1 MSSLVENQTVKALF
15 QSIDGVKPAVVSR
28 QPRIAN
34 IERLRFFSAFA
45 VASFHTHGWFPR
57 SIGVAGFI
65 ILLLSYCAFVVNKPE
80 PDGIAKVAK
89 RKAQRLLK
97 PWLFWSIIYGGL
109 GLVKMVHGNLSF
121 SDVFSPAMLLTGT
134 RTHLWFLPFAFVAAL
149 FLASIHRRIAGIPDS
164 YTIITAISIGALCIF
179 GCSIIQSRLHHL
191 TTSAHWILGLPLAQ
205 WILGLPAIPLGFAI
219 GRIKIL
225 QRAEDRKKYF
235 MFIILSTLAAC
246 VGCMVF
252 DRLSHGIWFNFSSK
266 FAIRYFASLVIFCS
280 ALHWR
285 GKLDPVSANLA
296 LLSYGI
302 YLVHPLVLVP
312 LYQFDIAIQHP
323 LLLLFLVL
331 SISSLITFI
340 LRKTPLKQFV

>member
-1 MSSLVENQTVKALF
+1 MNLLVGNHAVKTLF
-15 QSIDGVKPAVVSR
+15 QSIAGTKSTVVSR
-28 QPRIAN
+28 QHRIAN
-34 IERLRFFSAFA
+34 IERLRILSAFG

-65 ILLLSYCAFVVNKPE
+65 ILLLSYCAFVVDKPE
-80 PDGIAKVAK
+80 PYGVAKVAK

-109 GLVKMVHGNLSF
+109 GLVKMVHENISF
-121 SDVFSPAMLLTGT
+121 SEVFSPIMLLTGT

-149 FLASIHRRIAGIPDS
+149 LL
-164 YTIITAISIGALCIF
+164 TIIHQRIVGVRDSFTITIAILIGALCVF
-179 GCSIIQSRLHHL
+179 VCSILQSHLHPPK
-191 TTSAHWILGLPLAQ
+191 PLAQ
-205 WILGLPAIPLGFAI
+205 WILGLPAIPIGFAI

-225 QRAEDRKKYF
+225 ERNGDRKKYF
-235 MFIILSTLAAC
+235 VFVILSALAVC
-246 VGCMVF
+246 VGCVVF
-252 DRLSHGIWFNFSSK
+252 DRLSHGIWLNYSSK
-266 FAIRYFASLVIFCS
+266 FAIRYFVSLVIFCA

-285 GKLDPVSANLA
+285 GKLDTVSASIA
-296 LLSYGI
+296 SLSYGI

-312 LYQFDIAIQHP
+312 FYQFSIAIRHP

-331 SISSLITFI
+331 SVSSLITFI

>member
-1 MSSLVENQTVKALF
+1 
-15 QSIDGVKPAVVSR
+15 VV
-28 QPRIAN
+28 
-34 IERLRFFSAFA
+34 
-45 VASFHTHGWFPR
+45 
-57 SIGVAGFI
+57 GFI

-80 PDGIAKVAK
+80 PYGIARVAR
-89 RKAQRLLK
+89 RKARRLLK

-109 GLVKMVHGNLSF
+109 GLAKMVYENVSF
-121 SDVFSPAMLLTGT
+121 SDVFSPTMLLTGT
-134 RTHLWFLPFAFVAAL
+134 RIHLWFLPFAFVAAL
-149 FLASIHRRIAGIPDS
+149 LLTSIHRRILGIPDS

-179 GCSIIQSRLHHL
+179 GCSVIQSQLQPP
-191 TTSAHWILGLPLAQ
+191 TPLAQ
-205 WILGLPAIPLGFAI
+205 WTLGLPVIPLGFAI

-235 MFIILSTLAAC
+235 VFVILSTLTAC

-252 DRLSHGIWFNFSSK
+252 DRLSHGTWLNYGSK
-266 FAIRYFASLVIFCS
+266 FAIRYLVSVVIFCS

-296 LLSYGI
+296 SLSYGI

-312 LYQFDIAIQHP
+312 LYRFSIAIQHP
-323 LLLLFLVL
+323 FLLLFLVL

>member
-1 MSSLVENQTVKALF
+1 LNSFVENQTVKTLF
-15 QSIDGVKPAVVSR
+15 QSTPRIKLAVVSR

-34 IERLRFFSAFA
+34 IERLRIISAFC
-45 VASFHTHGWFPR
+45 VASFHTHEWFPR
-57 SIGVAGFI
+57 SIGVVGFI

-80 PDGIAKVAK
+80 PYGIAKVAR

-109 GLVKMVHGNLSF
+109 GLAKIVYENVSF
-121 SDVFSPAMLLTGT
+121 SDVFSPTMLLTGT
-134 RTHLWFLPFAFVAAL
+134 RIHLWFLPFAFVAAL
-149 FLASIHRRIAGIPDS
+149 LLTSIHRRIVDIPDS
-164 YTIITAISIGALCIF
+164 YTIITAISIGALCVF
-179 GCSIIQSRLHHL
+179 GCSIIQSRFQPP
-191 TTSAHWILGLPLAQ
+191 TPLSQ

-225 QRAEDRKKYF
+225 KRTEDRKKYF
-235 MFIILSTLAAC
+235 VFVIILTLATC

-252 DRLSHGIWFNFSSK
+252 NRLSHGVWLNFSSK
-266 FAIRYFASLVIFCS
+266 FAIRYFVSLVIFCS

-285 GKLDPVSANLA
+285 GKLDSVSANLA

-312 LYQFDIAIQHP
+312 LYKFGIALQHP

>member
-1 MSSLVENQTVKALF
+1 MNSIVENQTVKTLL
-15 QSIDGVKPAVVSR
+15 QSITGVKPAVVSR

-45 VASFHTHGWFPR
+45 VASFHTHDWFPR
-57 SIGVAGFI
+57 SIGVVGFI

-80 PDGIAKVAK
+80 PYGIAKVAR
-89 RKAQRLLK
+89 RKARRLLK

-109 GLVKMVHGNLSF
+109 GLAKMVYENLSF
-121 SDVFSPAMLLTGT
+121 SDVFSPTMLLTGT

-149 FLASIHRRIAGIPDS
+149 FLASIHRRIVGIPDS

-179 GCSIIQSRLHHL
+179 GCSIIQSQFHHSTQL
-191 TTSAHWILGLPLAQ
+191 AQWIQGLPLPQ

-225 QRAEDRKKYF
+225 QRTEDRKKYF
-235 MFIILSTLAAC
+235 MFVILSTMAAC
-246 VGCMVF
+246 VGCIVF
-252 DRLSHGIWFNFSSK
+252 DRLSHGIWLNYSSK
-266 FAIRYFASLVIFCS
+266 YAIRYFASMVIFCS

-285 GKLDPVSANLA
+285 GKLDLVSANLA
-296 LLSYGI
+296 SLSYGI

-312 LYQFDIAIQHP
+312 LYQFGIAIQHP

-340 LRKTPLKQFV
+340 LKKTPLKQFV

>member
-1 MSSLVENQTVKALF
+1 MNSLVENQTIKTVY
-15 QSIDGVKPAVVSR
+15 QSIAGVKPAVVSRR

-34 IERLRFFSAFA
+34 IERLRIVSAFC
-45 VASFHTHGWFPR
+45 VASFHTHEWFPR

-80 PDGIAKVAK
+80 PYGIAKVAR

-109 GLVKMVHGNLSF
+109 GLVKMVYENLSF
-121 SDVFSPAMLLTGT
+121 SDVFSPTMLLTGT
-134 RTHLWFLPFAFVAAL
+134 RSHLWFLPFAFVAAL
-149 FLASIHRRIAGIPDS
+149 FLASIHRRILGFHDS

-179 GCSIIQSRLHHL
+179 GCSVIQSRLL
-191 TTSAHWILGLPLAQ
+191 PPTPLAQ

-225 QRAEDRKKYF
+225 QRTEDRKKYF
-235 MFIILSTLAAC
+235 MFIILSTMAAC
-246 VGCMVF
+246 AACMVF
-252 DRLSHGIWFNFSSK
+252 DRLSHGTWLGYGSK
-266 FAIRYFASLVIFCS
+266 FGIRYFASLVIFCS

-296 LLSYGI
+296 SLSYGI
-302 YLVHPLVLVP
+302 YLVHPVVLVP
-312 LYQFDIAIQHP
+312 IYQFGIAIQHP

>member
-1 MSSLVENQTVKALF
+1 LNSIVENQTVKTLL
-15 QSIDGVKPAVVSR
+15 QSITGVKPAVVSR

-45 VASFHTHGWFPR
+45 VASFHTHDWFPR
-57 SIGVAGFI
+57 SIGVVGFI

-80 PDGIAKVAK
+80 PYGIAKVAR
-89 RKAQRLLK
+89 RKARRLLK
-97 PWLFWSIIYGGL
+97 PWLFWSFIYGVL
-109 GLVKMVHGNLSF
+109 GLAKMIYENLSF
-121 SDVFSPAMLLTGT
+121 SDVFSPTMLLTGT

-149 FLASIHRRIAGIPDS
+149 FLASIHRRIVGIPDS
-164 YTIITAISIGALCIF
+164 YTIIAAISIGALCIF
-179 GCSIIQSRLHHL
+179 GCSIIQSRLQHSTQL
-191 TTSAHWILGLPLAQ
+191 AQWIQGLPLPQ

-235 MFIILSTLAAC
+235 LFVILSILTAC
-246 VGCMVF
+246 VGCIVF
-252 DRLSHGIWFNFSSK
+252 DRLSHGTWLNYSSK
-266 FAIRYFASLVIFCS
+266 FAIRYFASMVIFCS

-285 GKLDPVSANLA
+285 GTLDAVSASIA
-296 LLSYGI
+296 SLSYGI

-312 LYQFDIAIQHP
+312 FDQLGIAIQHP

-340 LRKTPLKQFV
+340 LKKTPLKQFV